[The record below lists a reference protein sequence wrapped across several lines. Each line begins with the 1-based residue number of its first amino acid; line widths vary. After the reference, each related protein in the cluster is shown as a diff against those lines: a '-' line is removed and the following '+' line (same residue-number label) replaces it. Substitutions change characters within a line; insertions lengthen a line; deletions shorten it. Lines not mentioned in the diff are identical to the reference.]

1 MAQRKSKAPPH
12 ETRERLFPGDRIVAY
27 GFVGIFCAATVLP
40 LLYMLSLSLQSDSDI
55 FAGNPVLWPSSLHFE
70 NFMLLFER
78 APFGRFLINSVIMA
92 GAITLA
98 HLIVNPIVGYAFA
111 KFDFPFKRTLFIVIL
126 STMMIPFFIR
136 MIPLYVMFADIGWLD
151 TYQGLITPFLVSAY
165 GIFLMRQ
172 FIEPLPD
179 DLIDAA
185 RVDGASEFGIFVR
198 IILPQTK
205 PALAVIGLFSF
216 VFHWNEFIWPL
227 IATSRTEMRTMPVG
241 LTLFNEE
248 YFTQWNLT
256 AAGAVVMFVPTALLF
271 FFSQRHFVRGIALT
285 GLK

>member
-1 MAQRKSKAPPH
+1 MGRRNTLEEQA
-12 ETRERLFPGDRIVAY
+12 ERAFPGDRVVAY
-27 GFVGIFCAATVLP
+27 VFVSVCCVATVLP
-40 LLYMLSLSLQSDSDI
+40 LVYMLSLSLQSDREI
-55 FAGNPVLWPSSLHFE
+55 FAGDAVLWPSSPQFG
-70 NFMLLFER
+70 NFATLFDR
-78 APFGRFLINSVIMA
+78 APFARFFLNSFIMA
-92 GAITLA
+92 GGITLA
-98 HLIVNPIVGYAFA
+98 HLIFDPIVGYAFA
-111 KFDFPFKRTLFIVIL
+111 KFEFPFKRPLFIIIL
-126 STMMIPFFIR
+126 STLMVPFFVR
-136 MIPLYVMFADIGWLD
+136 MIPLYVIYSKLGWLD
-151 TYQGLITPFLVSAY
+151 SYQGLITPFLVGAY

-185 RVDGASEFGIFVR
+185 RIDGASEFGIFVR

-205 PALAVIGLFSF
+205 PALAVISLVSF

-241 LTLFNEE
+241 LTMFNEE
-248 YFTQWNLT
+248 FFTRWNLT

-271 FFSQRHFVRGIALT
+271 VCTQRYFVRGIAMT